1 VFSIAHPSGLA
12 IATAG
17 QGPQSDQVP
26 DVAEQSASGNRPVPA
41 AGRSIRGDVVRSK
54 DGPEGDMTMQ
64 NRSMLDSA
72 PLDALLLLV
81 LALAILAAGLA
92 LLAYAIFF

>member
-1 VFSIAHPSGLA
+1 
-12 IATAG
+12 
-17 QGPQSDQVP
+17 
-26 DVAEQSASGNRPVPA
+26 
-41 AGRSIRGDVVRSK
+41 
-54 DGPEGDMTMQ
+54 MQ

-72 PLDALLLLV
+72 PLDALLFLV